1 MLEPVSDLMKNLP
14 QKLGEGFSNIF
25 SSGPGLQFKD
35 FLASENGWI
44 GYLGMGIALLILF
57 KLMAGRR

>member
-14 QKLGEGFSNIF
+14 QKLGEGFSNILNT
-25 SSGPGLQFKD
+25 GAGLQMQD
-35 FLASENGWI
+35 FLAGENGWV
-44 GYLGMGIALLILF
+44 GYLGMGITFLVLF